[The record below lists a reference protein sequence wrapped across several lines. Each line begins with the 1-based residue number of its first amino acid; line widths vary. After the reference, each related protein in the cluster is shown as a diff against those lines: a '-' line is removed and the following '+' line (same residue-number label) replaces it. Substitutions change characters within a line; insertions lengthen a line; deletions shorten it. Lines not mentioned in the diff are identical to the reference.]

1 MQENN
6 ELKGQATAEQ
16 IAEWKK
22 KYGEVSGIIIDGH
35 ICYLRKVDRKTL
47 SYASTAGAKDPLKFN
62 EIILDNCWLGGSE
75 EIKTNDT
82 LFLSAGAKL
91 AEFIEI
97 KEAELVKFQRIL
109 QLLKKEMLY
118 AL

>member
-1 MQENN
+1 MSVEKTK
-6 ELKGQATAEQ
+6 LKGQATEEQ

-22 KYGEVSGIIIDGH
+22 KYGAVSGIVVDGH
-35 ICYLRKVDRKTL
+35 ICYLKPINRKIL
-47 SYASTAGAKDPLKFN
+47 SMASSTGAKDPLQFN
-62 EIILDNCWLGGSE
+62 EIVLANCWLAGSE

-97 KEAELVKFQRIL
+97 KEAELVKF
-109 QLLKKEMLY
+109 
-118 AL
+118 